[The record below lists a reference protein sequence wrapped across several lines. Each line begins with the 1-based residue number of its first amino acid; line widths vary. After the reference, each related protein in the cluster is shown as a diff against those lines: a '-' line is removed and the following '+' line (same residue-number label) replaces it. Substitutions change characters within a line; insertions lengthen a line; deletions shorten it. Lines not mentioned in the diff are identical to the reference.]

1 MRVGVLFGGA
11 SVEHDISLVTA
22 SQIMASLEG
31 DEYEVIPLYLEK
43 NGKIVVTE
51 KFLSQK
57 DLKDKRIKFSES
69 DEKRFKGKIWA
80 NFKEKKR
87 VDVILPAIHGKF
99 LEGGE
104 IYGFCKTM
112 HIPYAFSNCLASSI
126 SQSKIFT
133 KKLSKILGLNCL
145 DYVYF
150 SKREFYDNKEK
161 FIEKVN
167 KIGYPLVIKANEL
180 GSSIG
185 LYLANNEFEAINGI
199 EKAFLYDEKVLVEKK
214 IGNFLELNCAYLKTY
229 DKEIISSV
237 DEVKNESEIYSFEKK
252 YEKNRLKHIIPAAI
266 SKELEDEIKLTTKKV
281 IDEIDGYGVLR
292 VDYMYDLDNNCLYL
306 NEINSIP
313 GAYAYYLFEEQG
325 IYFDELLDYLIEGA
339 IKRHYME
346 EKLVNKYQS
355 NVLDIGENKA

>member
-31 DEYEVIPLYLEK
+31 EEYEVIPLYLEK

-133 KKLSKILGLNCL
+133 KKLSKFVRSQLFPI
-145 DYVYF
+145 Y
-150 SKREFYDNKEK
+150 R
-161 FIEKVN
+161 
-167 KIGYPLVIKANEL
+167 
-180 GSSIG
+180 
-185 LYLANNEFEAINGI
+185 
-199 EKAFLYDEKVLVEKK
+199 
-214 IGNFLELNCAYLKTY
+214 
-229 DKEIISSV
+229 ISSLILYC
-237 DEVKNESEIYSFEKK
+237 DFFSSF
-252 YEKNRLKHIIPAAI
+252 RMVPISFVSSSLK
-266 SKELEDEIKLTTKKV
+266 
-281 IDEIDGYGVLR
+281 
-292 VDYMYDLDNNCLYL
+292 
-306 NEINSIP
+306 
-313 GAYAYYLFEEQG
+313 F
-325 IYFDELLDYLIEGA
+325 
-339 IKRHYME
+339 
-346 EKLVNKYQS
+346 
-355 NVLDIGENKA
+355 